1 MIARAEAHGFS
12 WSLWGYG
19 GAFGVVD
26 AFEGRKAEPDVLDM
40 VRKLA
45 K

>member
-12 WSLWGYG
+12 WSVWSYG

-26 AFEGRKAEPDVLDM
+26 AFDGEKCEPDVMDM
-40 VRKLA
+40 IRSLR
-45 K
+45 